1 MTLLRTLTLLLGTCG
16 ALSTAEPPAAN
27 GAETGR
33 ARIVVLGDSITAGYG
48 IDPSEAYPALL
59 QQKLDAAKLPFTVVN
74 AGVSGDTTSGG
85 LRRIN
90 WALNGGADVL
100 IVALGGNDGL
110 RGIQPKQT
118 AENLAGIVQRAKAK
132 SPGVSIIVVGMQM
145 PQNMGPEYTEE
156 FRSVF
161 PRVAKE
167 SGVALVPFLLEGIGG
182 SPEFNQPD
190 LIHPN
195 VEGQKRVAENVWK
208 VLEGIVQSRRAQAGA
223 AR

>member
-1 MTLLRTLTLLLGTCG
+1 MLGTCG
-16 ALSTAEPPAAN
+16 ALSAAEPPAAN
-27 GAETGR
+27 EAATGR

-48 IDPSEAYPALL
+48 IDLSEAYPALL
-59 QQKLDAAKLPFTVVN
+59 QKKLDAAGLPFTVVN

-100 IVALGGNDGL
+100 VIALGGNDGL

-118 AENLAGIVQRAKAK
+118 AENLAGIIQRAKAK
-132 SPGVSIIVVGMQM
+132 VPGVSIIVAGMQM

-156 FRSVF
+156 YRAVF

-167 SGVALVPFLLEGIGG
+167 NDVALVPFLLEGIGG
-182 SPEFNQPD
+182 VQEFNQPD

-208 VLEGIVQSRRAQAGA
+208 VLEGVAKARREQTGVV
-223 AR
+223 R

>member
-1 MTLLRTLTLLLGTCG
+1 MNG
-16 ALSTAEPPAAN
+16 ALWAAEPSTAN
-27 GAETGR
+27 GTATGR

-59 QQKLDAAKLPFTVVN
+59 QQKIDAAGLPFTVVN
-74 AGVSGDTTSGG
+74 AGVSGDTTAGG

-90 WALNGGADVL
+90 WALNSGVDIL

-110 RGIQPKQT
+110 RGISPKQT
-118 AENLAGIVQRAKAK
+118 AENLTGIIQKAKAK
-132 SPGVSIIVVGMQM
+132 SPGVAIIVAGMQM
-145 PQNMGPEYTEE
+145 PQNMGAEYTQE
-156 FRSVF
+156 FQGVF

-167 SGVALVPFLLEGIGG
+167 GGVTLVPFLLEGIGAV
-182 SPEFNQPD
+182 PELNQPD

-208 VLEGIVQSRRAQAGA
+208 VLEKVAQGRGAQAGA
-223 AR
+223 SR

>member
-1 MTLLRTLTLLLGTCG
+1 MLGTCG
-16 ALSTAEPPAAN
+16 ALSAAEPPAAN
-27 GAETGR
+27 EATTGR
-33 ARIVVLGDSITAGYG
+33 ARVVVLGDSITAGYG
-48 IDPSEAYPALL
+48 IDLSEAYPALL
-59 QQKLDAAKLPFTVVN
+59 QKKLDAAGLPFTVVN

-90 WALNGGADVL
+90 WALNGGADIL

-118 AENLAGIVQRAKAK
+118 AENLAGIIQKAKAK
-132 SPGVSIIVVGMQM
+132 VPGVAIIVAGMQM

-156 FRSVF
+156 YRAVF

-167 SGVALVPFLLEGIGG
+167 NDVALVPFLLEGIGG
-182 SPEFNQPD
+182 VQEFNQPD

-208 VLEGIVQSRRAQAGA
+208 VLEGVVKARREQTGA